1 MPVTFQRRRVI
12 SRRNFVIVVCSAI
25 GFLAL
30 VGIVAGVVALFG
42 GSGGDPFENGGGR
55 CFFVDML
62 EQRVPHFEMPLI
74 RREEGHLHRA
84 HPPLAYGRICF
95 DKQQLMVEWKFHQS
109 YYRLYT
115 LSDMVIRGPLKDNDD
130 EHHAPIVLALGVQTG
145 NKHRLTGS
153 TIIERHLIEEILKHP
168 TRYYVSLEGD
178 YAKYEQSVDAAR
190 KREIGRHNLNL
201 SI

>member
-1 MPVTFQRRRVI
+1 MVVI
-12 SRRNFVIVVCSAI
+12 CSAI

-30 VGIVAGVVALFG
+30 IGIIAGMIALFSG
-42 GSGGDPFENGGGR
+42 AGSGDPFENGGGR
-55 CFFVDML
+55 CFFVDMM

-74 RREEGHLHRA
+74 RREEGHLHRE

-95 DKQQLMVEWKFHQS
+95 DRQQLMVEWKFHQS

-115 LSDMVIRGPLKDNDD
+115 LRDMVIRGPLSDKDD
-130 EHHAPIVLALGVQTG
+130 EKEELHAPIVLALGVQTG
-145 NKHRLTGS
+145 TKHRLVGS
-153 TIIERHLIEEILKHP
+153 TIIEHHLLDEILRHP
-168 TRYYVSLEGD
+168 ERYYVSLEGD
-178 YAKYEQSVDAAR
+178 YAKYEQSTDAQR